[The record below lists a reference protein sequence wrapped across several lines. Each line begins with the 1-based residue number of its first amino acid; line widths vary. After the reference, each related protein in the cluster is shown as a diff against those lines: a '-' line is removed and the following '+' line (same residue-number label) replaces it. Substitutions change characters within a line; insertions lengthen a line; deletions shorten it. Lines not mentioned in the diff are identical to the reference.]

1 MFKLFLRNISKVF
14 LAGLLLACIW
24 LLAHRSS
31 HRSSGP
37 TTFKDLSLSIWLPVQ
52 ESVSWVLALPENTL
66 NAVRELKIS
75 KQEVSRL
82 KVENQHLNL
91 ELSNQK
97 SLQSELARLQTI
109 LQIKSKLPHKAK
121 IARII
126 AHDPSTWNKSFVIDI
141 GVEDGVAMG
150 SAVISEQ
157 GGIVGQVL
165 EVSAKNS
172 RVLLITDT
180 DSSVSGLDRRS
191 GVTGIVQGTGRTPLR
206 FSYVDAG
213 EDVQKDDV
221 IVSSGL
227 GGVFPKGYALGS
239 VTKKGISENGLSAE
253 IEVAPAVDFAA
264 LDYVF
269 ILPPINVL
277 E

>member
-1 MFKLFLRNISKVF
+1 LVHRN
-14 LAGLLLACIW
+14 
-24 LLAHRSS
+24 S
-31 HRSSGP
+31 HRSAGP
-37 TTFKDLSLSIWLPVQ
+37 KSLKELALSLWLPVQ
-52 ESVSWVLALPENTL
+52 EGVGWVIAFPENTL
-66 NAVRELKIS
+66 NAVRELKNS
-75 KQEVSRL
+75 KQEVRRL
-82 KVENQHLNL
+82 QLENQTLNL

-97 SLQSELARLQTI
+97 SLESELSRLQTI

-141 GVEDGVAMG
+141 GAEDGVATS

-172 RVLLITDT
+172 RVLLITDA

-191 GVTGIVQGTGRTPLR
+191 GVTGIIQGTGRSPLR
-206 FSYVDAG
+206 FGYVDAG

-239 VTKKGISENGLSAE
+239 VTKKGISDNGLSAE
-253 IEVAPAVDFAA
+253 IDVAPAVDFAA

>member
-1 MFKLFLRNISKVF
+1 MLKFFLRNLTWFF
-14 LAGLLLACIW
+14 LASLLLACVW
-24 LLAHRSS
+24 LLAHRNAHHSN
-31 HRSSGP
+31 GP
-37 TTFKDLSLSIWLPVQ
+37 RTLKSAALAFWVPVQ
-52 ESVSWVLALPENTL
+52 ESVSWVISFPENTL
-66 NAVRELKIS
+66 NALHEIETLR
-75 KQEVSRL
+75 QERNRL
-82 KVENQHLNL
+82 QEENQALHL

-109 LQIKSKLPHKAK
+109 LQIKAKMPHQAK

-126 AHDPSTWNKSFVIDI
+126 ARDASTWNKSFVIDV
-141 GVEDGVAMG
+141 GSEDGVAAG

-165 EVSAKNS
+165 SVNPHYS
-172 RVLLITDT
+172 RVLMVTDS

-191 GVTGIVQGTGRTPLR
+191 GVAGIVQGTGRTPLR
-206 FSYVDAG
+206 FGYVDAG

-227 GGVFPKGYALGS
+227 GGVFPKGYALGT
-239 VTKKGISENGLSAE
+239 VTKKGVSDNGLSAE
-253 IEVAPAVDFAA
+253 IEVAPVVDFGA

-269 ILPPINVL
+269 ILPPINVY

>member
-1 MFKLFLRNISKVF
+1 MFKLFLKNLSKVF
-14 LAGLLLACIW
+14 LAGLLLACFW
-24 LLAHRSS
+24 LLVHRSS

-37 TTFKDLSLSIWLPVQ
+37 ATLKGLTLSVWLPVQ
-52 ESVSWVLALPENTL
+52 ESVAWVLAFPETTL
-66 NAVRELKIS
+66 NAVRELKNS

-82 KVENQHLNL
+82 KVENQTLHL

-97 SLQSELARLQTI
+97 SLESELSRLQTI

-126 AHDPSTWNKSFVIDI
+126 AHDPSTWNKSFIIDI
-141 GVEDGVAMG
+141 GTEDGVTSGA
-150 SAVISEQ
+150 AVISEQ

-165 EVSAKNS
+165 QVNAKNS

-191 GVTGIVQGTGRTPLR
+191 GVTGIIQGTGRNPLR
-206 FSYVDAG
+206 LGYVDAN

-227 GGVFPKGYALGS
+227 GGIFPKGYALGS

-269 ILPPINVL
+269 VLPSINVF

>member
-1 MFKLFLRNISKVF
+1 MLKLFLRNLSKVF
-14 LAGLLLACIW
+14 LAGLLLACLW
-24 LLAHRSS
+24 LLVHRSS
-31 HRSSGP
+31 HRTSGP
-37 TTFKDLSLSIWLPVQ
+37 TTFKGLALSVWLPVQ
-52 ESVSWVLALPENTL
+52 ESISWVIALPESTL

-75 KQEVSRL
+75 KQEVRRL
-82 KVENQHLNL
+82 QLENQTLHL

-97 SLQSELARLQTI
+97 SLESELARLQTI

-141 GVEDGVAMG
+141 GAEDGVASG

-165 EVSAKNS
+165 QVNARNS
-172 RVLLITDT
+172 TVLLVTDT

-191 GVTGIVQGTGRTPLR
+191 SVTGIIQGTGRTPLR
-206 FSYVDAG
+206 FGYVEASD
-213 EDVQKDDV
+213 DVQKDDV

-227 GGVFPKGYALGS
+227 GGVFPKGYALGL
-239 VTKKGISENGLSAE
+239 VTKKGLSDNGLSAE

-269 ILPPINVL
+269 VLPPINVF